1 MKNIIAKTRRAIKEK
16 GFTLVEVLVA
26 ICVLSFG
33 LLAVASMQLAAIQA
47 NSTARELT
55 DALNI
60 AQEKMEELIA
70 LPFGD
75 SDLDDKNGDDS
86 AGLDKPTK
94 AEIVAAGDALISSG
108 SGGKPDYGE
117 TVARGPRNYYLYW
130 NVNESVS
137 NIKTIRVIV
146 AWSEKG
152 MRRAALDYI
161 KY

>member
-1 MKNIIAKTRRAIKEK
+1 MKNIVAKIRRAIKEK

-26 ICVLSFG
+26 ITVLSFG

-55 DALNI
+55 DALTV
-60 AQEKMEELIA
+60 AQDKMEKLIGLDFNDA
-70 LPFGD
+70 DLND
-75 SDLDDKNGDDS
+75 SNGDGS

-94 AEIVAAGDALISSG
+94 AQIVAAGDALISG
-108 SGGKPDYGE
+108 AADHAE
-117 TVARGPRNYYLYW
+117 TVTLGARNYYLYW
-130 NVNESVS
+130 NVDDSMS

-152 MRRAALDYI
+152 MRRTALDYI